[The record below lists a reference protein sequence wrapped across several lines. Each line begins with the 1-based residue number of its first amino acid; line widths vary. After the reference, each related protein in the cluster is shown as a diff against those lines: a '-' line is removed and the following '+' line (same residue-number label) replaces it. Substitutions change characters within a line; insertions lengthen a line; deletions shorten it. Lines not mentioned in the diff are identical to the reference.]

1 MGTEM
6 KLKDICY
13 LIVGALFWAQ
23 IQNASAVTSPQVTV
37 VIVIDQFAYHYTQ
50 KLSPYFLYGFR
61 QLLDSGVVFENALH
75 PHGIPTTAI
84 GHTTI
89 STGALAKDHGVIL
102 NSWIENG
109 KDTEFGK
116 DEDLGSA
123 TLAKK
128 GLMDYGFSAK
138 HILVDTLSDQFV
150 MNSRPYKKNYV
161 YSISYKPRAAI
172 GMAGKLGKAVWF
184 DKNLKYFTSSK
195 AYFDKIPRWLWN
207 FNKTHNIKKIDRI
220 NWGLSYPPESEPYQ
234 FYNIKDYEFSRNN
247 EQLAGRPIK
256 IMGEKSD
263 KIFQQTPESNNL
275 LLHLAKKCID
285 FNFNRMN
292 DDDKLLIWVS
302 LSSLDRLGHIFG
314 PYSIEVTDMIYH
326 LDRQL
331 DVFMHNI
338 QDIVGAENVLF
349 VLTADHGVAPIP
361 EILRQEGF
369 SSAKRLDSVDLQNRL
384 NDMVEEK
391 FGIKNIVQAFKTN
404 HIYLN
409 HKVKKHLDK
418 NRIDLITAEIKKYLA
433 KQDAIKICWT
443 KEDLERAKF
452 PKNYFE
458 QLYKNQFYS
467 KRSGDLIFMPQA
479 YSSII
484 KHSKGTTHRSPFDYD
499 THVPIILYREGV
511 LKSKKVTKKVYTT
524 QIAATLAKMLRISSP
539 SAASNTGLFEV

>member
-1 MGTEM
+1 M
-6 KLKDICY
+6 KLKYIY
-13 LIVGALFWAQ
+13 HLLVGILFLIQVQDALP
-23 IQNASAVTSPQVTV
+23 VTPPKVTV
-37 VIVIDQFAYHYTQ
+37 VIVVDQFAYHYTQ
-50 KLSPYFLYGFR
+50 KLSQYFLYGFK
-61 QLLDSGVVFENALH
+61 QLLDEGVVFENALH

-116 DEDLGSA
+116 DEDPNSA
-123 TLAKK
+123 TLVKK
-128 GLMDYGFSAK
+128 GLKGYGFSAK

-161 YSISYKPRAAI
+161 YAISYKPRSAI
-172 GMAGKLGKAVWF
+172 GMAGKLGKAIWF

-195 AYFDKIPRWLWN
+195 AYFNKIPRWLWN
-207 FNKTHNIKKIDRI
+207 FNKTYNIKKIDRI
-220 NWGLSYPPESEPYQ
+220 NWGLSYPQESEPYQ
-234 FYNIKDYEFSRNN
+234 FYNTRDYAFSRSD
-247 EQLAGRPIK
+247 EPMAGKSIK
-256 IMGEKSD
+256 INGEKSD
-263 KIFQQTPESNNL
+263 KLFRQTPESNNL
-275 LLHLAKKCID
+275 LLRLAKKCIN

-292 DDDKLLIWVS
+292 DDDKLLLWVS
-302 LSSLDRLGHIFG
+302 LSSLDALGHIFG

-331 DVFMHNI
+331 DIFMQNV
-338 QDIVGAENVLF
+338 QDLVGAENVLF

-361 EILRQEGF
+361 ELLQKEGF
-369 SSAKRLDSVDLQNRL
+369 SSARRLDSVDLQSKL
-384 NDMVEEK
+384 NDMVEKK
-391 FGIKNIVQAFKTN
+391 FGIKNIVQSFKTN
-404 HIYLN
+404 QIYLD
-409 HKVKKHLDK
+409 HKIKNSLDK
-418 NRIDLITAEIKKYLA
+418 NRLDLIIGEIKKYLA

-452 PKNYFE
+452 PKDYFE
-458 QLYKNQFYS
+458 QLYKNQFYT

-499 THVPIILYREGV
+499 VHVPIIFYREGV
-511 LKSKKVTKKVYTT
+511 LKRKKVSQKVYTT
-524 QIAATLAKMLRISSP
+524 QIAKTLAKMLKVPSP
-539 SAASNTGLFEV
+539 SASSNNDLLG